1 MRHPCRWIA
10 GIAVAAT
17 VLAAGLTLRFGPALA
32 FSLALAA
39 PGAEPWLAPLAS
51 EWTRE
56 EIRLSVDGR
65 SLDADLYRPTKPRGA
80 LLLVHG
86 LSLAGRRHPDLER
99 LARLLAR
106 QGQLVLVPHF
116 EGLAAFRLS
125 GREVAEIRAAIEHL
139 RRTSQSV
146 GIAGFSF
153 GAGPAL
159 LAAADTPGLGV
170 VGSFGG
176 YADLRNVITFVTTG
190 VHTWQGR
197 RYVERQEEYNRW
209 KLLALLGGFVDDARD
224 RRQLEEL
231 VTRKLANPLADT
243 RALESTLGAEGRA
256 VLTLVVN
263 RREEAV
269 PALLAALPADAR
281 DALARLSPLTVLPG
295 FRARLLIAHGIG
307 DDSIPFT
314 ESRRLAAA
322 VPTPARLVL
331 FHTFH
336 HTGPRPAW
344 RSLTERAQDGWHL
357 LGLADELLSQ
367 R

>member
-80 LLLVHG
+80 LLVHG

-176 YADLRNVITFVTTG
+176 DADLRNVITFVTTR
-190 VHTWQGR
+190 VHTGQGR
-197 RYVERQEEYNRW
+197 PDVGRQEGD
-209 KLLALLGGFVDDARD
+209 K
-224 RRQLEEL
+224 
-231 VTRKLANPLADT
+231 P
-243 RALESTLGAEGRA
+243 
-256 VLTLVVN
+256 
-263 RREEAV
+263 RE
-269 PALLAALPADAR
+269 
-281 DALARLSPLTVLPG
+281 
-295 FRARLLIAHGIG
+295 
-307 DDSIPFT
+307 
-314 ESRRLAAA
+314 
-322 VPTPARLVL
+322 
-331 FHTFH
+331 
-336 HTGPRPAW
+336 
-344 RSLTERAQDGWHL
+344 L
-357 LGLADELLSQ
+357 LGLLGRVVGDPRAPRQLAGHL
-367 R
+367 RRKLC

>member
-65 SLDADLYRPTKPRGA
+65 SLDAALYRPTKPRGA

-176 YADLRNVITFVTTG
+176 DADLPNVITFVTTR
-190 VHTWQGR
+190 VHTWQGQ
-197 RYVERQEEYNRW
+197 RYVGRP
-209 KLLALLGGFVDDARD
+209 GGDKP
-224 RRQLEEL
+224 
-231 VTRKLANPLADT
+231 RKL
-243 RALESTLGAEGRA
+243 
-256 VLTLVVN
+256 
-263 RREEAV
+263 
-269 PALLAALPADAR
+269 PALPGGLFPEAPAPRQPPAIPAPKLA
-281 DALARLSPLTVLPG
+281 
-295 FRARLLIAHGIG
+295 
-307 DDSIPFT
+307 
-314 ESRRLAAA
+314 
-322 VPTPARLVL
+322 
-331 FHTFH
+331 
-336 HTGPRPAW
+336 
-344 RSLTERAQDGWHL
+344 
-357 LGLADELLSQ
+357 
-367 R
+367 

>member
-80 LLLVHG
+80 LLVHG

-269 PALLAALPADAR
+269 PAPLAALPADAR
-281 DALARLSPLTVLPG
+281 GALARLSPLTVLPG
-295 FRARLLIAHGIG
+295 FRARHLIAPRIG
-307 DDSIPFT
+307 DDSLPFT
-314 ESRRLAAA
+314 ESPRPAAA

-331 FHTFH
+331 LHTF
-336 HTGPRPAW
+336 P
-344 RSLTERAQDGWHL
+344 
-357 LGLADELLSQ
+357 
-367 R
+367 